1 MNNEKKMAYIF
12 DTKQMAVDFSIG
24 ALIGIIVPG
33 AVARKVASN
42 EAKNPVLDETRN
54 SHING
59 NYGSPDKVDNLLS
72 GRPELSGSSRDKL
85 LTTVQN
91 SELRK
96 IVNELYRPGA
106 SVGDGGTAAIL
117 VEEFNNGSSTHLIKA
132 IERLK
137 QLRNLA
143 SSGKLGFN
151 DLDVVE
157 ALIDD
162 LEYAVSLFDWL
173 EDINVSKNVRE
184 FFEKMQ
190 EFFPSTKNAYIE
202 SVEEYGEVLETV
214 VIEDIFMPE
223 LLTLLAKNEDAELL
237 SNIFNY
243 FEEIIKKN
251 DSHLINIFSV
261 TVLEILG
268 NDKAVL
274 KVAKQYMGEKTTLLQ
289 MKADKELG
297 RL

>member
-1 MNNEKKMAYIF
+1 MGAICQTAYKASEEWESGNVRGAEEALRDVIISTESGGFTGACVVAFPVTALFSGEIYAVVSLTGRAAWAFGDSSMTKDEKKAYIF
-12 DTKQMAVDFSIG
+12 DLNQMTVDFSIG

-33 AVARKVASN
+33 AVARKAASN

-59 NYGSPDKVDNLLS
+59 NYGSPDKVDNLLN

-162 LEYAVSLFDWL
+162 LEYAVSLFD
-173 EDINVSKNVRE
+173 
-184 FFEKMQ
+184 
-190 EFFPSTKNAYIE
+190 
-202 SVEEYGEVLETV
+202 
-214 VIEDIFMPE
+214 
-223 LLTLLAKNEDAELL
+223 
-237 SNIFNY
+237 
-243 FEEIIKKN
+243 
-251 DSHLINIFSV
+251 
-261 TVLEILG
+261 
-268 NDKAVL
+268 
-274 KVAKQYMGEKTTLLQ
+274 
-289 MKADKELG
+289 
-297 RL
+297 

>member
-1 MNNEKKMAYIF
+1 MIPEDGQFLGPERTNIAFMFRNGQLKGETEEVMSSLEYTAILCKMA
-12 DTKQMAVDFSIG
+12 
-24 ALIGIIVPG
+24 GIAYCEQG
-33 AVARKVASN
+33 
-42 EAKNPVLDETRN
+42 
-54 SHING
+54 
-59 NYGSPDKVDNLLS
+59 
-72 GRPELSGSSRDKL
+72 
-85 LTTVQN
+85 
-91 SELRK
+91 
-96 IVNELYRPGA
+96 
-106 SVGDGGTAAIL
+106 
-117 VEEFNNGSSTHLIKA
+117 VEERTPRIFGESERRCA
-132 IERLK
+132 IT
-137 QLRNLA
+137 
-143 SSGKLGFN
+143 
-151 DLDVVE
+151 
-157 ALIDD
+157 
-162 LEYAVSLFDWL
+162 
-173 EDINVSKNVRE
+173 VRE
-184 FFEKMQ
+184 VFVKMQ
-190 EFFPSTKNAYIE
+190 EFYPSTKNAYID

>member
-1 MNNEKKMAYIF
+1 M
-12 DTKQMAVDFSIG
+12 TVDFSIG

-33 AVARKVASN
+33 AVARKAASN

-59 NYGSPDKVDNLLS
+59 NYGSPDKVDNLLN

-143 SSGKLGFN
+143 SLGKLGFN

-162 LEYAVSLFDWL
+162 LEYAISLF
-173 EDINVSKNVRE
+173 N
-184 FFEKMQ
+184 
-190 EFFPSTKNAYIE
+190 
-202 SVEEYGEVLETV
+202 
-214 VIEDIFMPE
+214 
-223 LLTLLAKNEDAELL
+223 
-237 SNIFNY
+237 
-243 FEEIIKKN
+243 
-251 DSHLINIFSV
+251 
-261 TVLEILG
+261 
-268 NDKAVL
+268 
-274 KVAKQYMGEKTTLLQ
+274 
-289 MKADKELG
+289 
-297 RL
+297 

>member
-1 MNNEKKMAYIF
+1 M
-12 DTKQMAVDFSIG
+12 
-24 ALIGIIVPG
+24 
-33 AVARKVASN
+33 
-42 EAKNPVLDETRN
+42 
-54 SHING
+54 
-59 NYGSPDKVDNLLS
+59 
-72 GRPELSGSSRDKL
+72 
-85 LTTVQN
+85 
-91 SELRK
+91 
-96 IVNELYRPGA
+96 
-106 SVGDGGTAAIL
+106 
-117 VEEFNNGSSTHLIKA
+117 
-132 IERLK
+132 
-137 QLRNLA
+137 A

-237 SNIFNY
+237 SNMFNY
-243 FEEIIKKN
+243 FEEIINRN

>member
-1 MNNEKKMAYIF
+1 MAYIF

-59 NYGSPDKVDNLLS
+59 NYGSPDKVDNLLN